1 MSVIITDTGFA
12 ADDWAH
18 GFRNADSRPAND
30 CKSAVDLP
38 SDTAPD
44 ALAQFANA
52 KMIRIDFPTS
62 ADGRGFT
69 LASLLRGVGFQGRLR
84 ARVTSLPIN
93 TLWPAGPALTRSKS
107 MTISPPASP
116 RPNGLLAQT
125 GNRTTIRRDFAARPF
140 PDPHQRLNGG
150 RPANGSPI
158 DI

>member
-18 GFRNADSRPAND
+18 EFRNADSTPAND

-52 KMIRIDFPTS
+52 KMIRINFPTP

-84 ARVTSLPIN
+84 AKGHILADQYAMAR
-93 TLWPAGPALTRSKS
+93 RSGFNEVE
-107 MTISPPASP
+107 IDDD
-116 RPNGLLAQT
+116 L
-125 GNRTTIRRDFAARPF
+125 AARQPEAQWLARANWQS
-140 PDPHQRLNGG
+140 HNYQARLRG
-150 RPANGSPI
+150 
-158 DI
+158 